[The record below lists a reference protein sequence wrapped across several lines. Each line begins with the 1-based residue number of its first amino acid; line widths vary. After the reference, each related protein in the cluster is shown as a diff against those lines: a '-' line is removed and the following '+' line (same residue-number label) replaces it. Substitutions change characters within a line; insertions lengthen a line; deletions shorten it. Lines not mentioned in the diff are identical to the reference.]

1 MRKTKC
7 APAKK
12 SNHIAKYKPWLQIK
26 KQPIRKKKPAPYM
39 IHDTFFE
46 KAKKEWY
53 RARSVYKL
61 KEIQEQYWLIEPHMS
76 ICDIGAAPGSFMQ
89 YINRITD
96 KTNLLI
102 GIDIKAIDKFS
113 QKNIQTLQH
122 SIFDFD
128 TLKPKVENIF
138 YEFSKSETGLIW
150 NQSQDWDYTFDLIVS
165 DIAPNT
171 TGRKDVDQFA
181 SVELNIEILKFA
193 EVFLK
198 QWWNLLLKVFKG
210 EDFWDLTRE
219 VKKYFDRFTEYKPLA
234 CRDRSFETYLICFSK
249 K

>member
-1 MRKTKC
+1 M
-7 APAKK
+7 KK
-12 SNHIAKYKPWLQIK
+12 SRFVPKYKPWLQTK
-26 KQPIRKKKPAPYM
+26 KQAARKKKPAPYQ
-39 IHDTFFE
+39 IRDTFFE

-61 KEIQEQYWLIEPHMS
+61 QEIQEQFWLIEPHMTL
-76 ICDIGAAPGSFMQ
+76 CDIGAAPGSFLQ

-96 KTNLLI
+96 KTNLI
-102 GIDIKAIDKFS
+102 VWIDIKAIDKFS
-113 QKNIQTLQH
+113 QKNIQTIQY

-128 TLKPKVENIF
+128 TLKPKIEQIF
-138 YEFSKSETGLIW
+138 HEYSKTEAVQTWQKI
-150 NQSQDWDYTFDLIVS
+150 QDCDYTFDLIVS

-193 EVFLK
+193 DVFLK
-198 QWWNLLLKVFKG
+198 QWWNLLLKVFKW
-210 EDFWDLTRE
+210 EDFSDLTRE
-219 VKKYFDRFTEYKPLA
+219 VKKYFERFTEYKPLA